1 MDKYL
6 YLLANPSKNNKYN
19 SNTYKDINYLK
30 LYINKKFEKEDKIT
44 KCIIYTHIDNYIN
57 SININE
63 LIINDIIDEIIKQ
76 SYNSIINGT
85 INK

>member
-1 MDKYL
+1 MDEYL

-19 SNTYKDINYLK
+19 INTYKDINYLK

-44 KCIIYTHIDNYIN
+44 KYIIYTHIDNYIN